1 MADKKLT
8 LDDILSAIDSLPY
21 NDFRKVVKRY
31 ADATASDFESDM
43 ERISVIDFEKRLN
56 KLGVNNCCPKCGSV
70 AFNKVG
76 KRNHIQVYRC
86 KDCGSKLTA
95 FTGTILEKTK
105 WHWDIWIKVLEM
117 TINSYSVQD
126 MVTVL
131 EQDYGCVGI
140 NYKTVWLWRMKLLH
154 AIANLPMPELTGV
167 IQIDETFIR
176 EAQKGSRELVSTVN
190 KTDIRTPRYGRR
202 PSTLG
207 VMGPEFATIVSA
219 VDNRGYCVCK
229 VSSLGRLSIELFV
242 DLFEDHLIAPAFLC
256 TDANKV
262 YEQYC
267 NLKNI
272 PHYERPSNY
281 QETIEKNGYE
291 TPNKANPAEA
301 TATETK
307 NRKVLERL
315 YNAGIIDRITNRG
328 YIPYEEFEKI
338 KKQNALSLGRVNEL
352 HSDIKRF
359 IYSDMKNVSTKYL
372 QDYIG
377 FFTYIRN
384 WSIAHGR
391 YPASRKDTEEIFLEI
406 LKSKVNYTTADVKAQ
421 ELDLPKPS
429 SRYIKLLEEETRKAR
444 AATANRYFKFNEEDG
459 VISFNK
465 REYLLDLPKT
475 KLYAI
480 AKECKLTR
488 YKQIAVWSLVSK
500 LLEQPNISD
509 IIYRLLLEDRHI
521 KIDEEDLQTMKENH
535 FKIAV

>member
-8 LDDILSAIDSLPY
+8 LDDILSAIDALPY
-21 NDFRKVVKRY
+21 NDFRKVVERY
-31 ADATASDFESDM
+31 AEVTASDFESDM

-70 AFNKVG
+70 TFNKVG

-86 KDCGSKLTA
+86 KDCGSKFTA

-105 WHWDIWIKVLEM
+105 WHWDVWIKVLEM

-131 EQDYGCVGI
+131 EQDYSCVGI

-154 AIANLPMPELTGV
+154 ALASLPMPELTGI

-190 KTDIRTPRYGRR
+190 KTDMRTPRYGRR

-242 DLFEDHLIAPAFLC
+242 DLFEDQLVAPAFLC

-291 TPNKANPAEA
+291 TPNKANPADAAVAEA
-301 TATETK
+301 K

-315 YNAGIIDRITNRG
+315 YNAGMIDRITNRG

-384 WSIAHGR
+384 WRVAHGR
-391 YPASRKDTEEIFLEI
+391 YPASRKDTEEIFVEI
-406 LKSKVNYTTADVKAQ
+406 LKSKVNYTTAEVKAQ
-421 ELDLPKPS
+421 ELDLSKPS

-475 KLYAI
+475 KLHAI

-488 YKQIAVWSLVSK
+488 YKQLAVWSLVSR
-500 LLEQPNISD
+500 LLEQPDISD

-521 KIDEEDLQTMKENH
+521 KIDEEDLQAMRENN
-535 FKIAV
+535 FRIAV